1 MGFEGFVGREK
12 NVGCFLFFWVGGGYI
27 PYMEPMGVESY
38 KFVTCS
44 CLKDATEAMACC
56 MKNDSFSTFQVW
68 DCFFFFFGA
77 WGTWGNLVSKPIT
90 SHITCFQ
97 GATLVVCQIFRLW
110 EGVLD
115 IIGGL
120 KDDDHPPMFCHDYT
134 GDIHGKAG

>member
-12 NVGCFLFFWVGGGYI
+12 NIGCFLFFWVGGGYI

-68 DCFFFFFGA
+68 DCFFFSE
-77 WGTWGNLVSKPIT
+77 L
-90 SHITCFQ
+90 
-97 GATLVVCQIFRLW
+97 
-110 EGVLD
+110 GVL
-115 IIGGL
+115 GVTWFQSRLPHTLLVFKGQL
-120 KDDDHPPMFCHDYT
+120 LLFAKYFAF
-134 GDIHGKAG
+134 GREF